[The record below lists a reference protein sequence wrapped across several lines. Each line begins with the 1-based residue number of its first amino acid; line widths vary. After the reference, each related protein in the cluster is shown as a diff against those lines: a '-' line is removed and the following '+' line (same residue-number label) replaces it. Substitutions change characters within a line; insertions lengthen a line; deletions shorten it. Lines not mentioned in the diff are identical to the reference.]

1 MTAALIAL
9 AALALFVACARE
21 AARRIREAAYWDGRW
36 GALTDV
42 MRDEAD
48 AAQVRAADLDTGT
61 PVWAKVARQTG
72 IQP

>member
-21 AARRIREAAYWDGRW
+21 SARRIREAAYWDGRW

-42 MRDEAD
+42 MRDEAE
-48 AAQVRAADLDTGT
+48 AAQVRAADVATGT
-61 PVWAKVARQTG
+61 PVWAQVARQMG
-72 IQP
+72 VRP